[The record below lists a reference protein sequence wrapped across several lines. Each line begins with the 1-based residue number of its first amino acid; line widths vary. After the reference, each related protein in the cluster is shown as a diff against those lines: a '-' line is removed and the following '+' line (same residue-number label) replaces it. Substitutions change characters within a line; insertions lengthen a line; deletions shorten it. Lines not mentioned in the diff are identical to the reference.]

1 MNTDLFSTKKH
12 MVFLKTLLKMLKK
25 GSIFQVMNWQDC
37 YQKKKNVIGLMKDK
51 NFYRI
56 FVGNRNE

>member
-37 YQKKKNVIGLMKDK
+37 YQKKKKKCYWL
-51 NFYRI
+51 
-56 FVGNRNE
+56 NEGQKFL

>member
-1 MNTDLFSTKKH
+1 

-37 YQKKKNVIGLMKDK
+37 YQKKKKKNVIGLMKDK